1 MAQRIHG
8 QERGEGKK
16 WQAVFFPQ
24 FVKGKTVSLLPDERS
39 CPAFKYKPNILIK
52 ERCHQR
58 KKLYSFLSLWYLES
72 RITDTSPSIFMI

>member
-24 FVKGKTVSLLPDERS
+24 FVKGKTVSLLPPLKDSVRHS
-39 CPAFKYKPNILIK
+39 SVN
-52 ERCHQR
+52 Q
-58 KKLYSFLSLWYLES
+58 
-72 RITDTSPSIFMI
+72 IF